1 MKECVGGRIY
11 RRANE
16 YYLPCF
22 ILKKEVYECLYDL
35 DAGHSNIQAA
45 FLFARGSVTPLTP
58 PPPKPNTPHF
68 PQSKFVKTGILHLN
82 LFPPVLNEKLS
93 YREILRRINRSVP
106 DEISILFMLLSLKCF
121 YKFCVTHILF
131 DFCMIIL

>member
-35 DAGHSNIQAA
+35 DAGHSKIRADFPFVGGQ
-45 FLFARGSVTPLTP
+45 LPLQIP
-58 PPPKPNTPHF
+58 
-68 PQSKFVKTGILHLN
+68 LHRTFRNQN
-82 LFPPVLNEKLS
+82 LFES
-93 YREILRRINRSVP
+93 FSV
-106 DEISILFMLLSLKCF
+106 SAQ
-121 YKFCVTHILF
+121 
-131 DFCMIIL
+131 

>member
-35 DAGHSNIQAA
+35 DAGHSNIRAA
-45 FLFARGSVTPLTP
+45 FLFARGSVTPLTERLP
-58 PPPKPNTPHF
+58 IVTNVPKFTVVTQF
-68 PQSKFVKTGILHLN
+68 DLIQS
-82 LFPPVLNEKLS
+82 S
-93 YREILRRINRSVP
+93 
-106 DEISILFMLLSLKCF
+106 
-121 YKFCVTHILF
+121 
-131 DFCMIIL
+131 